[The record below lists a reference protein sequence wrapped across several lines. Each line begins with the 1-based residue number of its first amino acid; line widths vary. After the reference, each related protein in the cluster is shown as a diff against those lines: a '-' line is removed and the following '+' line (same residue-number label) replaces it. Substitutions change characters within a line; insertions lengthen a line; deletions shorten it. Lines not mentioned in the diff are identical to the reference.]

1 MLRKAFDIAGAI
13 LCLGVCSAGV
23 AQDANPFEGDADA
36 IRAGEA
42 YFASRCTDCHGADAK
57 GLTGPDLTAIWLA
70 GKTDIAAFQ
79 TIRNGVENS
88 IMVPS
93 AAPDEQIWAVIT
105 YLKSISTVPPF
116 EVENGDARRGQDL
129 FAAECASCHSVDGGG
144 GRLGHLRWDPGQG
157 GPAPGRGRGAFR
169 RRLGTGPD
177 LSRIAEVRSME
188 SLISAI
194 RDPSAEIPPGFRGVT
209 LITAGGEEV
218 RGVVKSEDAFSIQ
231 IVGADE
237 RLQGYFK
244 SWLKE
249 VVREQESLMPLYGS
263 DRLNEA
269 QLRDLLAYLAT
280 LRRDTG
286 TEE

>member
-144 GRLGHLRWDPGQG
+144 GRLG
-157 GPAPGRGRGAFR
+157 
-169 RRLGTGPD
+169 PD

>member
-1 MLRKAFDIAGAI
+1 MLRKAIDIAGAV
-13 LCLGVCSAGV
+13 LCLGACSAGV
-23 AQDANPFEGDADA
+23 AQDVNPFEGNADA

-70 GKTDIAAFQ
+70 GKTDSAAFQ

-93 AAPDEQIWAVIT
+93 TAPDEQIWAVIT

-129 FAAECASCHSVDGGG
+129 FASECASCHGVDGVG
-144 GRLGHLRWDPGQG
+144 GRL
-157 GPAPGRGRGAFR
+157 
-169 RRLGTGPD
+169 GPD
-177 LSRIAEVRSME
+177 LSRIAEVRSMQ
-188 SLISAI
+188 SLISSI
-194 RDPSAEIPPGFRGVT
+194 RDPGAEVQPGFRGVT
-209 LITAGGEEV
+209 VITERGAEI

-244 SWLKE
+244 SSLKE
-249 VVREQESLMPLYGS
+249 IVRGQDSLMPAYGTDS
-263 DRLNEA
+263 LNDA

-280 LRRDTG
+280 LRRDAG
-286 TEE
+286 REE